1 MPLEFRILGPLEA
14 WEEGRLLPLGGPKQR
29 SLLALLL
36 LHANEV
42 VSSDRLLDEVW
53 HDARPDGAARSLQ
66 VYVSSLRKAL
76 GDSASALQTRAGGY
90 SIAVGP
96 DQLDAVRFER
106 LVDEGTRMLS
116 NRKPERA
123 VMLLREA
130 LELWRGPALADLGYL
145 SFAQNEVA
153 RLEELRIA
161 ALETRIEADLTL
173 GRDAELVGELES
185 LAARNPLRERLYG
198 QLMIALYRAGR
209 QGEALE
215 VFRTARDTLVEEL
228 GLEPSPELR
237 ELHAAVLR
245 QDPALTVES
254 PELRARRHLPAPATA
269 LIGRQAELDDIR
281 ALFRDEAAR
290 LVTLTGTGGTGKTRL
305 ALQAAW
311 ELAERFVDG
320 VHFVGLAPVRDP
332 ELVPAAIGAAL
343 GVREAADR
351 TRVDGLIEHLRERQL
366 LLLIDNFEQVDESAP
381 LLAELLATAP
391 GLALLVTSRALL
403 HLYGE
408 HEYAVPPLALPEP
421 NRAPDPARLEEY
433 ESIALFVARAQ
444 AVLRTFRVTQANAP
458 ALAEICRHLD
468 GLPLAIELAA
478 ARAAELTPDEM
489 LDVLPSGLELS
500 TGGARDLAA
509 RQQTLRATIDW
520 SYALV
525 GEREQKF
532 FGRLGVFAGGCTLEA
547 ARAICGADLGEL
559 ASLADANLLLETE
572 GAGGEPRLDLLETLR
587 EYALERLEES
597 GDAEELRRRHANH
610 FLALAEQAE
619 PALDAGA
626 DQSIW
631 LERLGLEHD
640 NLRAALAWFAARHES
655 QLELRLA
662 SALANFWWVR
672 GHLSE
677 GRKRLEDAMAR
688 SEGVSTALR
697 AKSLTALASLVYR
710 QGSFEVARAAWEESL
725 DLFRELGD
733 ATGIARSLGELGSVA
748 VGEGDYG
755 RAASFYEE
763 SAALFRSAG
772 DTMRLASVLGNLG
785 AIANIQGN
793 YERGRPLCEEALAL
807 HREVG
812 ATDDVTLTLNN
823 LARVALHEGRQGDAH
838 ELLEE
843 SLELAHALGYTE
855 LIAYSFEGLAELSAA
870 QGEYERAAKLLG
882 AGEQLFEELNVA
894 PQGDDR
900 ETYERT
906 VQTLEDRLGE
916 RAFADARSQGRS
928 LEQES
933 AIEYARGYRD

>member
-14 WEEGRLLPLGGPKQR
+14 SEEGRLLPLGGPKQR

-42 VSSDRLLDEVW
+42 VTSDRLLEKVW
-53 HDARPDGAARSLQ
+53 HDSRPDGAARSLQ

-76 GDSASALQTRAGGY
+76 GHSGTALQTRAGGY
-90 SIAVGP
+90 SIAIEP

-106 LVDEGTRMLS
+106 LVDEGARMLA
-116 NRKPERA
+116 NREPERA

-130 LELWRGPALADLGYL
+130 LKLWRGPALADLGYL
-145 SFAQNEVA
+145 SFAQNEIA
-153 RLEELRIA
+153 RLEELRLA
-161 ALETRIEADLTL
+161 AVETRIEADFAL
-173 GRDAELVGELES
+173 GRGAELVGELES
-185 LAARNPLRERLYG
+185 LAARHPLRERLHG

-209 QGEALE
+209 QAEALE
-215 VFRTARDTLVEEL
+215 VFHTARDALVEEL

-237 ELHAAVLR
+237 EVQAAILR

-254 PELRARRHLPAPATA
+254 PELRARRRLPAPATA
-269 LIGRQAELDDIR
+269 LIGRQAELDDVR
-281 ALFRDEAAR
+281 TLFRDEEAR
-290 LVTLTGTGGTGKTRL
+290 LVTLTGPGGTGKTRL

-311 ELAERFVDG
+311 ELADRFPDG
-320 VHFVGLAPVRDP
+320 VHFVGLAPVRNP

-343 GVREAADR
+343 GVREAANR
-351 TRVDGLIEHLRERQL
+351 TLFDGLNEHLRERQL

-381 LLAELLATAP
+381 LLAELLAAAP

-421 NRAPDPARLEEY
+421 DRVPDPARLEEY

-458 ALAEICRHLD
+458 ALAEICQRLD

-525 GEREQKF
+525 GEGERKL

-547 ARAICGADLGEL
+547 AQVICGADLGEL
-559 ASLADANLLLETE
+559 ASLADANLLLEAE
-572 GAGGEPRLDLLETLR
+572 GAGGEPRLDVLETLR
-587 EYALERLEES
+587 EYALQRLEES
-597 GDAEELRRRHANH
+597 GDAEEMRRRHASH
-610 FLALAEQAE
+610 FLAVAEQAE
-619 PALDAGA
+619 PGLDAGP

-631 LERLGLEHD
+631 LERLALEHD
-640 NLRAALAWFAARHES
+640 NLRMALAWFAARHES

-677 GRKRLEDAMAR
+677 GRKRLEDALAR
-688 SEGVSTALR
+688 SEGVPTALR

-710 QGSFEVARAAWEESL
+710 QGAFEVARAAWEESL

-733 ATGIARSLGELGSVA
+733 STGIARSLGELGSVA
-748 VGEGDYG
+748 VGEGDYR
-755 RAASFYEE
+755 RAASLYEE

-812 ATDDVTLTLNN
+812 ATDDVALTLNN

-843 SLELAHALGYTE
+843 SLELAHELGYTE
-855 LIAYSFEGLAELSAA
+855 LIAYSFEGFAELSAA
-870 QGEYERAAKLLG
+870 QGDYERAAKLLG
-882 AGEQLFEELNVA
+882 AGERLFEELNVA

-928 LEQES
+928 LEQEV
-933 AIEYARGYRD
+933 AIEYARGNRD